1 MGGAP
6 LRVYLRVNGGIDDV
20 ALGCRCSFAKSSTAR
35 FRIRVQRGNRG
46 TCPEGCGEGDKRM
59 LVGVENFFLED
70 FQEPHILGVSGFM
83 GANVPADGSAE

>member
-6 LRVYLRVNGGIDDV
+6 LGVYLRVNGGIDDV
-20 ALGCRCSFAKSSTAR
+20 ALDCRCSFAKSSTAR
-35 FRIRVQRGNRG
+35 FRIRVQRG
-46 TCPEGCGEGDKRM
+46 TCPEGCGEGGKRM

-70 FQEPHILGVSGFM
+70 FQESHILGVSGFM